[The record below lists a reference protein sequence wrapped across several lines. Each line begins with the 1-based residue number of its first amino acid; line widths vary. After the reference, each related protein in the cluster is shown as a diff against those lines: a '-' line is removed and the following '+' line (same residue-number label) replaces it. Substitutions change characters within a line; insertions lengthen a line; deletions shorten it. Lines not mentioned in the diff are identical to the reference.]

1 MLKEMALI
9 AAECV
14 KNPRRRSV
22 WVPALGKYV
31 CPDSEEGRRALALEI
46 KASFAEEGRHPPIDK
61 QFKLVFLTAASGTL
75 LFIVLCL
82 VLTLLAGKEP
92 PPLFE
97 KVIMGFFD
105 LAKIGFGAVVG
116 LLGGKQLRGVTGKD
130 TDGNANQTL
139 QGKEGQERGVS
150 SDRAEPLNGLGSQ

>member
-1 MLKEMALI
+1 MLKEMAQI
-9 AAECV
+9 AVECV

-22 WVPALGKYV
+22 WVPGLGKYV
-31 CPDSEEGRRALALEI
+31 CPDSEEGRKALAQEI
-46 KASFAEEGRHPPIDK
+46 KVSLAEDEKHPPIDP
-61 QFKLVFLTAASGTL
+61 QFKLVFLIAASGTL

-116 LLGGKQLRGVTGKD
+116 LLGGKQLRGPGSKEVG
-130 TDGNANQTL
+130 GNFSQVPEA
-139 QGKEGQERGVS
+139 KEDQQSR
-150 SDRAEPLNGLGSQ
+150 PKN